1 MIGQDLKKLL
11 LVVLCLNISLLYLY
25 FPTDTSTFLREY
37 VVLAPAYE
45 DSPFSHWEESQ
56 PWKTYLDSL
65 NLNKDHQ
72 NILNDPD
79 YCQKVKE
86 YQGAT
91 KLSFDSRGLPLK
103 KSKVVYSDYSPGLL
117 VKKILKN
124 YTTPVL
130 LNHFGGM
137 SKGKTPYD
145 NLPQSVNMFFELQPS
160 WHIYHQIG
168 VNFLCEGQIYNHI
181 PGNSWL
187 NYKDVT
193 ANTMREYSKYYVGR
207 EHCFDPWKVMP
218 YSLDLT
224 IESDCEEF
232 TRELEENLNS
242 KEIKWMTKKSR
253 FSHNGQGVFVV
264 DQKKAK
270 ELLKNKCP
278 WEEKWQAQRYIPNP
292 MLIMNRKFDFRAY
305 MFIASMD
312 PLVILYHDGF
322 VKISLVEYEAE
333 SSDLASHLT
342 NTKIA
347 EKSLKNKNI
356 TSEETKALLEDQSW
370 SFEHF
375 ESHMLNQN
383 LISENWMDNTLRKHI
398 KKVMFHLV
406 RMNLD
411 KLLRHP
417 RVFEL
422 FGLDFLIDTDLNIW
436 YIETNLTPSIGST
449 SEEKKKV
456 NTKLVTDIIDLEYSL
471 LYGADF
477 DSLLENTN
485 FEWVFDGRKV
495 GVQRYHGLLEEDC
508 V

>member
-37 VVLAPAYE
+37 IVLATAYE
-45 DSPFSHWEESQ
+45 DSAFSHWEESQ

-79 YCQKVKE
+79 YCEKVKE
-86 YQGAT
+86 YQRAT

-193 ANTMREYSKYYVGR
+193 ANTMRDYSKYYVGR

-218 YSLDLT
+218 YTLDMT
-224 IESDCEEF
+224 DKKQCKEF
-232 TRELEENLNS
+232 LEILRSQNTFEGIN
-242 KEIKWMTKKSR
+242 WMLKLGGNI
-253 FSHNGQGVFVV
+253 HNGKGVSPV
-264 DQKKAK
+264 DQDLASK
-270 ELLKNKCP
+270 LLNKTCP
-278 WEEKWQAQRYIPNP
+278 FKYDYLAQRYIKNP
-292 MLIMNRKFDFRAY
+292 MLIHNRKFDFRTY
-305 MFIASMD
+305 LVIANMD
-312 PLVILYHDGF
+312 PLIVLYHDGF
-322 VKISLVEYEAE
+322 IRMSMSEYDPH
-333 SSDLASHLT
+333 SGDRSTHLT
-342 NTKIA
+342 NLKVAQKTMDTRNLTKS
-347 EKSLKNKNI
+347 EQEMLLK
-356 TSEETKALLEDQSW
+356 DQSW
-370 SFEHF
+370 SYTHL
-375 ESHMLNQN
+375 HNYLMN
-383 LISENWMDNTLRKHI
+383 LGLVGEDWLDTYLRK
-398 KKVMFHLV
+398 KLKENMFHIV

-411 KLLRHP
+411 KLMKHP
-417 RVFEL
+417 QVFEL
-422 FGLDFLIDTDLNIW
+422 FGLDFLLDTDLNLW
-436 YIETNLTPSIGST
+436 YIEANLTPSISGT
-449 SEEKKKV
+449 SDEKREL
-456 NTKLVTDIIDLEYSL
+456 NTKLITDLIDLEYAL
-471 LYGADF
+471 MYNGDF
-477 DSLLENTN
+477 DEILKGTN
-485 FEWVFDGRKV
+485 YEVIFDGRKKGLDRYS
-495 GVQRYHGLLEEDC
+495 GVIEKRCL
-508 V
+508 